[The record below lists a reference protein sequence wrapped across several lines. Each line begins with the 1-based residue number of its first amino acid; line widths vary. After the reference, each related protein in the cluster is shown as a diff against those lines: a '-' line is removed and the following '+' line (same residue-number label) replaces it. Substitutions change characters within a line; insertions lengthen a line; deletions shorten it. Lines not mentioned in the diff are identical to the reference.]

1 MGEDPRDIE
10 RRIEHTREH
19 MGDTVQALSD
29 KADVP
34 GRMKG
39 YVGDKKDAVVSKVTG
54 ARDAIAGGTGSV
66 AESGGELAG
75 QATATARRGA
85 GIAQEN
91 PLGLAIGS
99 IAAGFVV
106 GVLLPASRVEQE
118 RIGPI
123 ADQVKDQVRE
133 VGGEVADHTK
143 QVAQDAAQAA
153 TDAAK
158 SSGRD
163 HADEL
168 QETIRGSARA
178 AASRAN
184 P

>member
-10 RRIEHTREH
+10 QRIETTRDR

-39 YVGDKKDAVVSKVTG
+39 YVGDKKDAVVSKVSG
-54 ARDAIAGGTGSV
+54 ARDAIAGTTGSV
-66 AESGGELAG
+66 ADSGGELAG

-85 GIAQEN
+85 GMAQEN

-106 GVLLPASRVEQE
+106 GVLLPTTRVEQE

-133 VGGEVADHTK
+133 VGGEVVDHTK

-153 TDAAK
+153 TDAAQ
-158 SSGRD
+158 SSGRE
-163 HADEL
+163 HAGEL
-168 QETIRGSARA
+168 QDTVRESTREA
-178 AASRAN
+178 ATRVGQ
-184 P
+184 